1 MITAS
6 KIAEQVINK
15 AKQMRRFKVRMRVED
30 GWVPVGVVP
39 FDIHIKDG
47 IATLTVI
54 SDSEEDARNQASVY
68 MESDDF
74 YD

>member
-1 MITAS
+1 MTTAS
-6 KIAEQVINK
+6 KIAEEVINK
-15 AKQMRRFKVRMRVED
+15 AKQMRVED
-30 GWVPVGVVP
+30 GWVPMGVVP

-47 IATLTVI
+47 VATLTVI